1 MDHGAHWLDFW
12 DVQHREDGTLREEL
26 FIADRLHLN
35 DEGYEVWVRELRRQ
49 LPWLD
54 PAQP

>member
-1 MDHGAHWLDFW
+1 M
-12 DVQHREDGTLREEL
+12 LRDEL

-35 DEGYEVWVRELRRQ
+35 DEGYKVWVRELRRL